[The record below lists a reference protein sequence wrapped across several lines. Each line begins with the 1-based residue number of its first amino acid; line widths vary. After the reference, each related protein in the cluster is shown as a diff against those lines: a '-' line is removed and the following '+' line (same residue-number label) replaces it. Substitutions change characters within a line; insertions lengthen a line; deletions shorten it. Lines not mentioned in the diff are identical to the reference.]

1 MKSVH
6 KGVLG
11 VKVWWY
17 DWVQEQVLQHVLI
30 NVRKK
35 DAQETLLTL
44 LSGPKNVLW
53 QTQERVEELGVSL
66 HHTLGLLGEGSLHT
80 GREIVQ

>member
-1 MKSVH
+1 MIGFRNRLYSMYLKMF
-6 KGVLG
+6 
-11 VKVWWY
+11 
-17 DWVQEQVLQHVLI
+17 
-30 NVRKK
+30 VRKK

-80 GREIVQ
+80 GRKIVQ

>member
-1 MKSVH
+1 MGFRNRFYSMYLKMF
-6 KGVLG
+6 
-11 VKVWWY
+11 
-17 DWVQEQVLQHVLI
+17 
-30 NVRKK
+30 VRKK